1 MGILYQCLAMI
12 VSTAGEALSTS
23 GEQFLPAIFAALSD
37 SSLFVRQSAERFG
50 FVLIA
55 SCETLIHPMMDG
67 LIHTLQN
74 QIEMIEKTVELQ
86 VGTLLSQIDP
96 IGGSSDECRSF
107 DS

>member
-1 MGILYQCLAMI
+1 MI

-67 LIHTLQN
+67 LIHTLQH
-74 QIEMIEKTVELQ
+74 QIERVEKTAELE
-86 VGTLLSQIDP
+86 VGKLYPKLNL
-96 IGGSSDECRSF
+96 
-107 DS
+107 